1 MQTKHLTKGNINPW
15 FKKNTQHSNKKP
27 EEPELEENFHNVK
40 NIYKKPTPNIMLIGK
55 KPDAFHPISWIRQG
69 SPLSL
74 SLFNFVLASP
84 NQCNKQRK
92 WKV

>member
-1 MQTKHLTKGNINPW
+1 MIL
-15 FKKNTQHSNKKP
+15 KKYKTLKQKTS
-27 EEPELEENFHNVK
+27 EEPELEGNFHNVK
-40 NIYKKPTPNIMLIGK
+40 NTYKKPTRNIMLLVK

-69 SPLSL
+69 SPLSP
-74 SLFNFVLASP
+74 SLLNFVPASP